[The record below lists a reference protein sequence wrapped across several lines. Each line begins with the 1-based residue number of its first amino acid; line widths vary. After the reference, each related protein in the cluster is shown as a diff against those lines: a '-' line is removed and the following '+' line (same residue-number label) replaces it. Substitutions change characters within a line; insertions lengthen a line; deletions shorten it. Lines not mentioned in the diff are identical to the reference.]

1 MAEVPPDATPVPS
14 LGLLVEA
21 LRRTRGRNVT
31 FLLDGDAHEAGELI
45 VWPGRKVPGT
55 PSP

>member
-1 MAEVPPDATPVPS
+1 MPPDATPVPS